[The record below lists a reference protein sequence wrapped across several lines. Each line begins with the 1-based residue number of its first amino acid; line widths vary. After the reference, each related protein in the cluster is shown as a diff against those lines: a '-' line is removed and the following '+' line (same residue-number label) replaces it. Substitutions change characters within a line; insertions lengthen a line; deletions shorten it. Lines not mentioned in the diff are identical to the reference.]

1 MQRTVEQPVASAE
14 ELKEDLTRAWLELQ
28 ACLVESDGYL
38 GELSLELDAGQLDQ
52 LFDFLT
58 KMLIQN
64 RSLNLSAITDPQDVI
79 NLHVLDSLSL
89 LPLVDQEVRKMQQ
102 KKAKMT
108 SNKEDCPVL
117 RLLDVGTG
125 AGFPGVPLKIAR
137 PELEIHLL
145 DALAKRLR
153 FIDNSLKRLSFAT
166 QTNFETQD
174 PEGFGDTSPYPAV
187 KLLHARSEELAHDPV
202 YRESYD
208 FVTAR
213 AVARL
218 AALLEYCLPLVKPG
232 GVFCAMKAKVDDE
245 LAEASHAAHILGAE
259 LEKRVDFDLPLAAG
273 ERTLLIYRKQ
283 KACPAKYP
291 RHNNQIK
298 KAPLIG

>member
-28 ACLVESDGYL
+28 ACLAETDGYL
-38 GELSLELDAGQLDQ
+38 GELSPDLDAGQLEQ

-58 KMLIQN
+58 EMLIQN

-89 LPLVDQEVRKMQQ
+89 LPLVDEETQKMQ
-102 KKAKMT
+102 KRTKTA
-108 SNKEDCPVL
+108 SNKEACPAL

-137 PELEIHLL
+137 PELDIHLL

-153 FIDNSLKRLSFAT
+153 FINKSLNRLAFTT
-166 QTNFETQD
+166 QTNFEPQD
-174 PEGFGDTSPYPAV
+174 SEGFGDASPYPPV
-187 KLLHARSEELAHDPV
+187 KLLHARSEELAHDPD

-213 AVARL
+213 AVAKL

-245 LAEASHAAHILGAE
+245 LAEASKAAHILGAE
-259 LEKRVDFDLPLAAG
+259 LEKRLDFDLPLAAG

>member
-28 ACLVESDGYL
+28 ACLAETDGYL
-38 GELSLELDAGQLDQ
+38 GEISPDLDAGQLEQ

-58 KMLIQN
+58 EMLIQN

-79 NLHVLDSLSL
+79 NLHVLDCLSL
-89 LPLVDQEVRKMQQ
+89 LPLVDEETQKMQ
-102 KKAKMT
+102 KRTKTA
-108 SNKEDCPVL
+108 SNKEACPAL

-137 PELEIHLL
+137 PELDIYLL

-153 FIDNSLKRLSFAT
+153 FINKSLNRLAFTT
-166 QTNFETQD
+166 QTNFEPQD
-174 PEGFGDTSPYPAV
+174 SEGFGNASPYPPV
-187 KLLHARSEELAHDPV
+187 KLLHARSEELAHDPD

-245 LAEASHAAHILGAE
+245 LAEAGKAAHILGAE
-259 LEKRVDFDLPLAAG
+259 LEKRLDFNLPLAAG